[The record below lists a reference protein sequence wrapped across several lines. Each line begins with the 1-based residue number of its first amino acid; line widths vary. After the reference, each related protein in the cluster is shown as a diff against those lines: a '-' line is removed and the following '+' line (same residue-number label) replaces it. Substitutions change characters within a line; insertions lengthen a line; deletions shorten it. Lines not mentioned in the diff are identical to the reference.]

1 MRTLAEIQLQFRDA
15 VVHAGAE
22 VGPLLIGGSDPV
34 KRLMIH
40 RRNFETSLVDA
51 LLGKFPATGWLVG
64 TPFLQQAA
72 DRFIREH
79 PPQAPCIAEYGAA
92 FPDFLSQC
100 PGTGHLPYVGEFA
113 ELEWHVGQVAIA
125 IDDARCMR
133 ATWPVD
139 ELMKFYLTDTAP
151 DHFELSPIDGWIEVH
166 GGRGQ
171 FRLRRR
177 S

>member
-1 MRTLAEIQLQFRDA
+1 MQTLAEIQLQFRDA

-40 RRNFETSLVDA
+40 QRNFETSLVDA
-51 LLGKFPATGWLVG
+51 LLGKFPATAWLVG
-64 TPFLQQAA
+64 TSFLLQAGT
-72 DRFIREH
+72 RFVHEC

-92 FPDFLSQC
+92 FPEFLSQY
-100 PGTGHLPYVGEFA
+100 PGAERLPYLGEFA
-113 ELEWHVGQVAIA
+113 ELEWHVVQVAIA
-125 IDDARCMR
+125 IEETRSMH

-139 ELMKFYLTDTAP
+139 ELMKFFLTDAAP
-151 DHFELSPIDGWIEVH
+151 DHFELSPIDAWIEVH

-171 FRLRRR
+171 FRLSRR